1 MRTLEHSQAQKDHI
15 FLHFSRK
22 NRYLRIKPY
31 AGTSLKLPA
40 KCHLDVAIF
49 GMIDVENLI
58 DSLLLV
64 EHAR

>member
-1 MRTLEHSQAQKDHI
+1 M
-15 FLHFSRK
+15 HFSRK

-49 GMIDVENLI
+49 GMIDVEKLI